1 MPAPHLSA
9 RLIKASHRN
18 ARDFLKAT
26 VPLARFLERAEALTP
41 RQRAQVVDKAIMLL
55 EGFYVHLP
63 LKRAM
68 YAIDPVRRLRLL
80 RHRLPQFT
88 TDRQFHAE
96 MTDIFMS
103 LRDLHT
109 NYLLPEPFANAHA
122 WLPFKIEACF
132 VDGRRQYIVSQTL
145 KQMMNPEHGGFGR
158 GVEVVYWNGV
168 PIERAI
174 ERAAERSGGAN
185 QEARR
190 ALGLAALTARSL
202 GSAPAPDEHWVQITY
217 RVPGRSDKLRD
228 AQFEWWVA
236 TMPPSQTGQRGLAL
250 EVENLRRLRRI
261 LFKPEVDERDPFL
274 VKEVPTPNGPVG
286 YIRIFTFDVPD
297 ADPLVKAF
305 STHVKKRFKDVKGL
319 IVDVRDN
326 GGGRT
331 RAAER
336 LIQLIV
342 PPQEIAPQRLYFI
355 NTPLTLQLCH
365 LRKAD
370 TSLGPAG
377 LSSWIESI
385 KRSIETGATFSASFP
400 YTDPAACNDTGP
412 IFQGP
417 VVVIANALCY
427 SATEYFVAG
436 FQDHGGIVVGVDE
449 STGGGGASV
458 RSYSDLR
465 EYFEGGEPF
474 AEKLPK
480 GAELRVA
487 YRRAMRVGPQSGNE
501 IEDFGV
507 TPNHCYQMT
516 RNDLLEGNVDLID
529 YAAGLLMN
537 KRRRR

>member
-1 MPAPHLSA
+1 MPQGYVAA
-9 RLIKASHRN
+9 RAIQAIHKN
-18 ARDFLKAT
+18 ARSVLRT
-26 VPLARFLERAEALTP
+26 SQPLAKFLDRAHGLTP

-80 RHRLPQFT
+80 RYRLPQFT
-88 TDRQFHAE
+88 SDRQFHAE

-122 WLPFKIEACF
+122 WLPFKVEACLAGG
-132 VDGRRQYIVSQTL
+132 VRRYIVSQTA
-145 KQMMNPEHGGFGR
+145 KPFMKPEHRGFGR
-158 GVEVVYWNGV
+158 GVEVVYWNGI

-174 ERAAERSGGAN
+174 ERAAAQSGGAN
-185 QEARR
+185 PASRW
-190 ALGLAALTARSL
+190 ALGLAALTSRSL
-202 GSAPAPDEHWVQITY
+202 GNAPAPDEHWVKVTY
-217 RVPGRSDKLRD
+217 RVPGRAKLRD
-228 AQFEWWVA
+228 THFDWLVA

-274 VKEVPTPNGPVG
+274 VKEVPTSAGPVG
-286 YIRIFTFDVPD
+286 YVRIFTFDVPD
-297 ADPLVKAF
+297 ADGLVEAF
-305 STHVKKRFKDVKGL
+305 IAHVKRFKNIKGL

-336 LIQLIV
+336 LIQLII
-342 PPQEIAPQRLYFI
+342 PDRPQIAPQRLYFI
-355 NTPLTLQLCH
+355 NTPLTLRLCH
-365 LRKAD
+365 LRKSD
-370 TSLGPAG
+370 TALGPEG
-377 LSSWIESI
+377 LSSWIGSI
-385 KRSIETGATFSASFP
+385 KRSVETGATFSASFP
-400 YTDPAACNDTGP
+400 YTDPDACNDHGP
-412 IFQGP
+412 IYHGP

-427 SATEYFVAG
+427 SATEYFLAG
-436 FQDHGGIVVGVDE
+436 FQDHGGIVLGVDE
-449 STGGGGASV
+449 STGGGGASA

-465 EYFEGGEPF
+465 GYFQGAEPF
-474 AEKLPK
+474 AQKLPN

-487 YRRAMRVGPQSGNE
+487 YRRAMRVGPQAGNE

-507 TPNHCYQMT
+507 TPDHCYEMT
-516 RNDLLEGNVDLID
+516 RDDLLRGNVDLINH
-529 YAAGLLMN
+529 AASLFTK
-537 KRRRR
+537 KRRTK